1 MRSAERLLSAIAI
14 GAVLISASALAGGPL
29 SLVQQQRY
37 CMGTMFSITVY
48 HASSREAA
56 QAIERAMAEIVRLDS
71 VMSHFKAESDL
82 SRLNRDASRGPV
94 RVDPSLHDVIER
106 SILFSERSAGKF
118 DVTIGALLQVWQDAR
133 ESGRPPTSA
142 EIADASRCVGYRH
155 IEIGADHRIRFR
167 SDCLRLD
174 LGGIGKGY
182 AVDRAL
188 DVLQASGVRHALVNA
203 GGSSIGSIGAPPDA
217 EGWPVRLRENAADH
231 TVLLRNNSIS
241 TSQQDLVSLTF
252 AGGQFGHIIDPQRGA
267 PALQRT
273 AISVVAP
280 DATTA
285 DALSTALVTMTPDEG
300 RALLEQFSNVAAFW
314 ISPAG
319 VVRTYRTSAIEL
331 ADHR

>member
-1 MRSAERLLSAIAI
+1 MRSARRRLSAIAV
-14 GAVLISASALAGGPL
+14 GVAVMSASALAGGPL

-37 CMGTMFSITVY
+37 CMGTIFSITVY
-48 HASSREAA
+48 HPSTREAER
-56 QAIERAMAEIVRLDS
+56 AIEQAMAEIVRLDL

-82 SRLNRDASRGPV
+82 SRLNREASHGPV
-94 RVDPSLHDVIER
+94 RVDPSLHDVLER

-118 DVTIGALLQVWQDAR
+118 DVTIGPLLQVWQHAR
-133 ESGRPPTSA
+133 EAGRQPTAA
-142 EIADASRCVGYRH
+142 EIADASRCVGYRN

-188 DVLQASGVRHALVNA
+188 EVLQAAGVRHALVNA
-203 GGSSIGSIGAPPDA
+203 GGSTIGSLGAPPDA
-217 EGWPVRLRENAADH
+217 EGWPVRLGESLADR
-231 TVLLRNNSIS
+231 TVVLRDNSIS
-241 TSQQDLVSLTF
+241 TSQQNLVSLTF
-252 AGGQFGHIIDPQRGA
+252 AGGEFGEIIDPQRRA
-267 PALQRT
+267 PASQRT
-273 AISVVAP
+273 AISVVTP

-285 DALSTALVTMTPDEG
+285 DALSTTLVTMTPDEG
-300 RALLEQFSNVAAFW
+300 RALLGQFTNVAAFW

-319 VVRTYRTSAIEL
+319 VVQTYRASAIEL